1 MRGCAVELRVVIA
14 RLRAI
19 EESLQRDLD
28 DLEAQGHGVEDGSQD
43 GRFLVGYGAGL
54 LSAKG
59 KVQRLREHLS
69 AEAARSLR

>member
-1 MRGCAVELRVVIA
+1 MVETRYVIA

-28 DLEAQGHGVEDGSQD
+28 DLEPEGNGPEDVPKD
-43 GRFLVGYGAGL
+43 GRFLAGYGAGL
-54 LSAKG
+54 LAGKG

-69 AEAARSLR
+69 AQAARSTF